1 MINWPIIPMTYN
13 DSFTYMEW
21 LGKLTYIADNHETRI
36 DDCEKNIID
45 LWEKVN
51 NHETRITSLEDWR
64 HDIVDP
70 FIVQT
75 NFRLG
80 ELENW
85 KTNTVDP
92 FITDITNWKT
102 NVIDPFVTDISLRMT
117 TAETN
122 ITNLK
127 SDLEAESA
135 ARRNADNA
143 LDNKI
148 NIVNST
154 AIEALNKV
162 NKINLDIKNV
172 GAVRYFMTT
181 ATVAPGSNS
190 GTDVK
195 ITVPDE
201 DWVTCDVRIA
211 FASTH
216 GSNNYSEERITCN
229 ITDTSKLTIT
239 RDSREFSIIYNSANK
254 EITVTLPNSNLV
266 ASDIK
271 RVDYIL
277 YDGAL
282 TQAAQDQK
290 DVDFF
295 NAMDVTGDGKITATD
310 ATITLNYYTDA
321 SAGVIP
327 AEYSGKEAWTYWANL
342 KNTEAGSQVINPNA
356 FPDFNE
362 DGKILAT
369 DASEILQYYTW
380 VSATDRSGM
389 TGPQL
394 MREYRTQ
401 READSV

>member
-1 MINWPIIPMTYN
+1 MINWTIIPVIYN

-45 LWEKVN
+45 LWDKVN
-51 NHETRITSLEDWR
+51 NHETRIDALEDWR
-64 HDIVDP
+64 RDTVDP

-92 FITDITNWKT
+92 FITEITDWKT
-102 NVIDPFVTDISLRMT
+102 NVIDPFVTDINLRVE
-117 TAETN
+117 TAETD
-122 ITNLK
+122 IANLK

-148 NIVNST
+148 NTVNST

-162 NKINLDIKNV
+162 NKINLNIENV

-181 ATVAPGSNS
+181 ATIAPGSNG

-201 DWVTCDVRIA
+201 DWITCDVRIA

-216 GSNNYSEERITCN
+216 GSNNYAEERITCN

-239 RDSREFSIIYNSANK
+239 RDSRVFYIIYNSANK
-254 EITVTLPNSNLV
+254 EITVTLPDSALV

-282 TQAAQDQK
+282 TPAAQDQR

-295 NAMDVTGDGKITATD
+295 NAMDANGDGKVTASD
-310 ATITLNYYTDA
+310 ASLILSYYTDA

-327 AEYSGKEAWTYWANL
+327 AEYSGKAAWTYWANL
-342 KNTEAGSQVINPNA
+342 KNSEYGEQIVNPDA
-356 FPDFNE
+356 FPDTNG

-369 DASEILQYYTW
+369 DASFILEYYVWISKNET
-380 VSATDRSGM
+380 SGM
-389 TGPQL
+389 TGPQS
-394 MREYRTQ
+394 MKEFRTQ
-401 READSV
+401 READ